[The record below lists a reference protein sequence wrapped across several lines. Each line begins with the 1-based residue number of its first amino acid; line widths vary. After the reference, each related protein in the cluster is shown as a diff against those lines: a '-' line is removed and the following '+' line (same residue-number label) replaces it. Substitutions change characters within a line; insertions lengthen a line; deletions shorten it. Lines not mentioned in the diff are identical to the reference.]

1 MRDDDDEKEAI
12 REEPMDGCFY
22 GNSLRELME
31 NEKNANRYY
40 GKQVK
45 VFMTN
50 GRIFKG
56 ILSTISTDSSITFDY
71 VKDDSYHY
79 NRERVVSY
87 KCIYDILLLDE
98 NDETSGE

>member
-22 GNSLRELME
+22 GNSLEELME
-31 NEKNANRYY
+31 NEKNANKYY

-71 VKDDSYHY
+71 VKDDSYFNCNRM

-98 NDETSGE
+98 ND